1 MDPTSRWSFCKTT
14 KNIFYNEIIQVRGRK
29 NNSNELCWLPGDN
42 AGQGEAGDARAG
54 DSCNGEMGDNGCIPK
69 NEKDVENVRFD
80 DLTERE
86 ITSGPVALDWWL
98 QGANFLWDIF
108 FSM

>member
-1 MDPTSRWSFCKTT
+1 MFIHTLF
-14 KNIFYNEIIQVRGRK
+14 V
-29 NNSNELCWLPGDN
+29 LV
-42 AGQGEAGDARAG
+42 DA
-54 DSCNGEMGDNGCIPK
+54 IPK
-69 NEKDVENVRFD
+69 NEEDVENVENRFD

-108 FSM
+108 FFNVKKVMLLYAFVVAMGDNMEKLGDVRL